1 MLHLIITTAN
11 IPNSYESRREQ
22 YIQSIEAC
30 LKYAH
35 LFQSYTVLECVSDN
49 EEYLNQYNTI
59 YSKEGNLYGNKGL
72 NEMKHLRSFLK
83 QTPFADDQ
91 PIIKLSGKY
100 MVEDDYFFKSV
111 LALQHEYDSI
121 FKNDSDVFEGNG
133 YHTFFYYMKK
143 RLFINTI
150 DSLEF
155 SANNDRPIEW
165 DVKDYLLVNEKHIE
179 IDRLGLLARQ
189 GTYSEKVFRC

>member
-22 YIQSIEAC
+22 YIQSIEEC

-49 EEYLNQYNTI
+49 EEYLNRYNTI
-59 YSKEGNLYGNKGL
+59 YSKEGNLYANKGL
-72 NEMKHLRSFLK
+72 NEMTHLRSFLK
-83 QTPFADDQ
+83 QSPFADDQ

-100 MVEDDYFFKSV
+100 IVEDDYFFKSV
-111 LALQHEYDSI
+111 LALQHEYDSV
-121 FKNDSDVFEGNG
+121 FKNDNDVFEGNG

-155 SANNDRPIEW
+155 SANNNRPIEW

-189 GTYSEKVFRC
+189 GTNSEKVFRC